1 MIYGFHISAFN
12 YPISFQTYR
21 ICCCVTGA
29 RVILACRDM
38 DRANKAAEEVRKR
51 SRNDN
56 VIVKKLD
63 LASLQSVRQLAKEI
77 LASEER
83 LDVLINNAGR
93 CINHHHLSPSC
104 VIYRVLT
111 VHS

>member
-1 MIYGFHISAFN
+1 MVA
-12 YPISFQTYR
+12 
-21 ICCCVTGA
+21 GA

-51 SRNDN
+51 SGNED

-63 LASLQSVRQLAKEI
+63 LASLQSVRQLAKDV

-83 LDVLINNAGR
+83 LDVLVNNAGR
-93 CINHHHLSPSC
+93 CISDEVRYIPTSLR
-104 VIYRVLT
+104 RVL
-111 VHS
+111 SKQRNILIFRYYELSKMAD